1 MRTRAALV
9 AVVPLAFIAVFFLYP
24 VANIVDA
31 GLRPGGRFD
40 GSALAALVTNAPLRG
55 VIGFTVLQAL
65 ASTALTL
72 ALGLPLAY
80 AVARYRFPGR
90 SVIKAMLVVAFVL
103 PTVVVATAFGSLMG
117 EGIASILA
125 SHVFLNLAVVV
136 LVAGAAMAHVDPS
149 LEDAAAVLGAGR
161 LRALWEALLV
171 VRSSIASAVAVVF
184 LFTFSSFGVVLLL
197 GQAGQATVEVEIYR
211 RTTQLLDLPVA
222 AALSLLQ
229 MGVAG
234 VTGWLVARQERAAAG
249 REHVPAEAAA
259 RAPGSRSDRAF
270 ILVTTGLAM
279 TLVLSPVLVL
289 VHRSLATQTGY
300 TLSRYAELGEVK
312 QGGILAIS
320 PLGAVG
326 TSLGV
331 GAAAAAL
338 ALVIGGLASAAAA
351 APRGYAGPV
360 RFLVMLPLAVSAV
373 TVGFGYVI
381 SMDEPPLELRG
392 STALLPIAQAVVAL
406 PFVVRLLVPAL
417 RETAA
422 GPREAAANLGA
433 TPAQV
438 RREIVVPLVWRA
450 GLAAA
455 TLAFAVS
462 LGEFGATAFLARLD
476 TPTMPVA
483 IARLLDQPGAA
494 ALGQAHAM
502 SVVLMLVTAG
512 TAIAIERIRP
522 GVLGRT

>member
-1 MRTRAALV
+1 
-9 AVVPLAFIAVFFLYP
+9 
-24 VANIVDA
+24 
-31 GLRPGGRFD
+31 
-40 GSALAALVTNAPLRG
+40 
-55 VIGFTVLQAL
+55 
-65 ASTALTL
+65 
-72 ALGLPLAY
+72 
-80 AVARYRFPGR
+80 
-90 SVIKAMLVVAFVL
+90 
-103 PTVVVATAFGSLMG
+103 
-117 EGIASILA
+117 
-125 SHVFLNLAVVV
+125 
-136 LVAGAAMAHVDPS
+136 
-149 LEDAAAVLGAGR
+149 
-161 LRALWEALLV
+161 
-171 VRSSIASAVAVVF
+171 
-184 LFTFSSFGVVLLL
+184 
-197 GQAGQATVEVEIYR
+197 
-211 RTTQLLDLPVA
+211 
-222 AALSLLQ
+222 
-229 MGVAG
+229 
-234 VTGWLVARQERAAAG
+234 
-249 REHVPAEAAA
+249 VPAEAAA

-331 GAAAAAL
+331 GAAAAAR